1 MIFCIITCVFAVSMS
16 KIYKVSSMN
25 DVSEII
31 NQDFKLS
38 KEAIDRVKILLKN
51 ETGSYFKISVLGGG
65 CSGFQYDFS
74 FVNSPNS
81 DDLVFN
87 ESGICYLVD
96 KVSMEFLNGST
107 LEYVSELAG
116 AYFKIENPNATA
128 NCGCGTSFSI

>member
-1 MIFCIITCVFAVSMS
+1 
-16 KIYKVSSMN
+16 MN
-25 DVSEII
+25 DISEII

-38 KEAIDRVKILLKN
+38 KEAIDRIKILLKN
-51 ETGSYFKISVLGGG
+51 EIGSYFKISVLGGG

-107 LEYVSELAG
+107 LEYVSELA
-116 AYFKIENPNATA
+116 AVSYTHLRAHET
-128 NCGCGTSFSI
+128 

>member
-1 MIFCIITCVFAVSMS
+1 MQDI
-16 KIYKVSSMN
+16 KN
-25 DVSEII
+25 I
-31 NQDFKLS
+31 NNNDFKLS
-38 KEAIDRVKILLKN
+38 HDASNRIKTLLKS
-51 ETGSYFKISVLGGG
+51 EDCSYFRISVLGGG

-74 FVNSPNS
+74 FASFPNE

-87 ESGICYLVD
+87 ENGINYLID
-96 KVSMEFLNGST
+96 KTSIDFLEGST

>member
-1 MIFCIITCVFAVSMS
+1 
-16 KIYKVSSMN
+16 MN

-38 KEAIDRVKILLKN
+38 KEAIDRVKILLKK
-51 ETGSYFKISVLGGG
+51 ETRCYFKISVLGGG

-87 ESGICYLVD
+87 ESGISYLVD
-96 KVSMEFLNGST
+96 KVSMDFLNGST